1 MPSPSKSNEPPSTP
15 GMTRASEGID
25 QFSSTSRRGIEE
37 QWQEIKLNIGD
48 APTHQA
54 LNSVLQ
60 LAISIADD
68 GDKILVGTAQEKS
81 AVLTDKTS
89 SSQS

>member
-1 MPSPSKSNEPPSTP
+1 MPSPPKRNEPQPTP
-15 GMTRASEGID
+15 EVTRASVID

-37 QWQEIKLNIGD
+37 QWQEMKSSIGD

-68 GDKILVGTAQEKS
+68 GDKILVGTAHEKS
-81 AVLTDKTS
+81 AVLTDNTS